1 MALKNL
7 SKRELIRLITG
18 LSGAV
23 LGSRAFAQNTKMFGI
38 DIPKEILD
46 ILPAKPLNLVRTVD
60 TVLQLERDAD
70 LRGLPQSILALNK
83 GKSII
88 APETSLY
95 ETILPRLVA
104 IIDRAE
110 LQDIGLADQAGDLL
124 AQLHATQHVVPEA
137 LRGTGGLNNV
147 SAPTELI
154 LGLEPQADPAGSI
167 LSDILNAPDML
178 PPEAPIPL
186 PIPELPKT
194 EPPKPDLGSQPDLP
208 MIRTKDFAS
217 LKQEYARLF
226 TTAEIRP
233 EHQETVG
240 WFRTMITKSRA
251 RYEGVSKS
259 TGVPWHFIAVVHA
272 LESSCNFRAH
282 LHNGDFP
289 LSSRT
294 RQVPSNRPSVWLP
307 PSDWESSARDAL
319 RLLGFTGQKDWSLE
333 RTLYR
338 LEAFNGL
345 GYRSYGVAS
354 PYLWSFSNHYTRG
367 KFVSDGKWS
376 STARSQ
382 QCGSAVM
389 LKFLNDAG
397 DINLLDGELA

>member
-7 SKRELIRLITG
+7 SKRELIRLGAG
-18 LSGAV
+18 LSTAFV
-23 LGSRAFAQNTKMFGI
+23 GSKLWAQNTKIFGI
-38 DIPKEILD
+38 DVPKGILD
-46 ILPAKPLNLVRTVD
+46 IIPVKPLNLVRTVD
-60 TVLQLERDAD
+60 TLLRLERDAD
-70 LRGLPQSILALNK
+70 NKGLPQSILALNK
-83 GKSII
+83 GQPII
-88 APETSLY
+88 ASETSLY
-95 ETILPRLVA
+95 EAALPRLVA

-110 LQDIGLADQAGDLL
+110 LLDIGLADQAGELL
-124 AQLHATQHVVPEA
+124 AELHATQHVVPDA
-137 LRGTGGLNNV
+137 LRGVGLADSRPSSSNQ
-147 SAPTELI
+147 I
-154 LGLEPQADPAGSI
+154 LGLDPQAEPAGSV
-167 LSDILNAPDML
+167 LSDILNVPDVLPQDAPVPL
-178 PPEAPIPL
+178 PIPV
-186 PIPELPKT
+186 PIPELPQT
-194 EPPKPDLGSQPDLP
+194 ETIPQADAPL
-208 MIRTKDFAS
+208 IRARNFTS

-226 TTAEIRP
+226 STAEIRP

-240 WFRTMITKSRA
+240 WFRTMITKSRD
-251 RYEGVSKS
+251 RYEGVSRS
-259 TGVPWHFIAVVHA
+259 TGVPWYFIGVIHA

-289 LSSRT
+289 LSART
-294 RQVPSNRPSVWLP
+294 RQVPSNRPTVWRP

-319 RLLGFTGQKDWSLE
+319 RLLGFTGQQDWGLE

-354 PYLWSFSNHYTRG
+354 PYLWSFSNHYDRG

-389 LKFLNDAG
+389 LKLLDSAG
-397 DINLLDGELA
+397 DIKLIGGD